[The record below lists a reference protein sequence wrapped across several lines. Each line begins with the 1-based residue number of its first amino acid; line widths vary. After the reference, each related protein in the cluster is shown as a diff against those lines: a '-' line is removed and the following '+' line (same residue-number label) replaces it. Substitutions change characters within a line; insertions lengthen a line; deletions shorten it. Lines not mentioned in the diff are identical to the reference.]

1 MNKHD
6 AAVVDLM
13 HASSVIQSWILVH
26 CASLTFSLS
35 ATRSV
40 MYFELAELNISSFES
55 CSVSSSRL
63 FLPCIGWEH
72 ATVCSMQPCF
82 ALLLRDHN
90 DGSHFALCFRCL
102 LCFHFLKSN
111 LLVFKFLILW
121 PSSRLL
127 WALLVFIL
135 SCSAVFAL
143 SYILFAGQYFK
154 QKGKH

>member
-1 MNKHD
+1 
-6 AAVVDLM
+6 
-13 HASSVIQSWILVH
+13 
-26 CASLTFSLS
+26 
-35 ATRSV
+35 

-121 PSSRLL
+121 PSSSPLGFGDFYLVLLRRLCPFIYSFCRT
-127 WALLVFIL
+127 VF
-135 SCSAVFAL
+135 
-143 SYILFAGQYFK
+143 
-154 QKGKH
+154 